1 MFQCGCEATNIGVI
15 APFRG
20 QVSCV
25 QQVLAEMGQQ
35 YLSVEVNTVD
45 QYQGRDKDIII
56 CSFTKSKTF
65 GFEPKVFQDDSEV
78 KVSITFH
85 SVCISLSVHILDDP

>member
-1 MFQCGCEATNIGVI
+1 MSIGVI

-20 QVSCV
+20 QVSCI
-25 QQVLAEMGQQ
+25 QHVLAEMGQE

-65 GFEPKVFQDDSEV
+65 GFEPKLLLHDAEV
-78 KVSITFH
+78 KVTITVPIYVH
-85 SVCISLSVHILDDP
+85 VSQSVLCTNVI